1 MDPHSAVIVQALRS
15 PVGKRGGALANMR
28 PDDMLAV
35 LLKEAAARTKIAV
48 DKIDDVVIGCANQA
62 GEDNRDIAR
71 MSALLAGFPVTVPG
85 VTINR
90 ICASG
95 LDAVVHAAR
104 MVRLGDAEI
113 VFAGGVESMSRAPWA
128 MPKPEMGYP
137 VGHTQLFDTALGWRF
152 TNPLFEQ
159 RFAAENPG
167 LRAENVAELYKVSRE
182 EQDRYALQSHKRA
195 IEAQMAGAFDDEI
208 LPFTL
213 KQKKGPDIIFD
224 RDESPRIDSSLE
236 KLARLKPIFKENG
249 TVTAGNCAPTN
260 DGAAVLVITSLKKA
274 RDLGLTP
281 LARVAESAVS
291 GVDPKVMPTGPIP
304 ATRKLLER
312 TGLKMADIDLV
323 EFNEAFAVQLLVC
336 MKELG
341 MTPAQVNIK
350 GGALAL
356 GHPLGMSGARIV
368 TTLVHSM
375 HQRNARYGMAT
386 IGVGVG
392 QGQSV
397 LFERV
402 D

>member
-15 PVGKRGGALANMR
+15 PVGKRGGALAHMR
-28 PDDMLAV
+28 PDDMLAI
-35 LLKEAAARTKIAV
+35 LLKEAAKRSGLDV

-104 MVRLGDAEI
+104 QVRLGDADI

-128 MPKPEMGYP
+128 MPKPKMGYP

-152 TNPLFEQ
+152 TNPLFAE
-159 RFAAENPG
+159 RFAAESPG
-167 LRAENVAELYKVSRE
+167 LRAENVAALYKISRE

-195 IEAQMAGAFDDEI
+195 IEAQLAGAFDDEI
-208 LPFTL
+208 VPLTL

-224 RDESPRIDSSLE
+224 RDESPRADSSLE
-236 KLARLKPIFKENG
+236 KLARLKPVFKENG

-260 DGAAVLVITSLKKA
+260 DGAAVLVITSLQKA
-274 RDLGLTP
+274 RELGLRP

-304 ATRKLLER
+304 ATRKLLAR
-312 TGLKMADIDLV
+312 TGLKMSDIDLV
-323 EFNEAFAVQLLVC
+323 EFNEAFAVQLIVC
-336 MKELG
+336 MRELG

-356 GHPLGMSGARIV
+356 GHPLGMSGARLV

-375 HQRNARYGMAT
+375 HQRNLRYGMTT